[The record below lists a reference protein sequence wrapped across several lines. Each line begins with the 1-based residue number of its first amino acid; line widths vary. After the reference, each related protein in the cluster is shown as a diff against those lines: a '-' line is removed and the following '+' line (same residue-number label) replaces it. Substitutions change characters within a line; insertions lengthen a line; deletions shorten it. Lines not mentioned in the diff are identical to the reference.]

1 MRLLDEEPSE
11 YVDFMV
17 RYKDWVAIK
26 RLGIRDQSRP
36 EEIVFHLAGIRNSI
50 DSKAFKILG
59 IDTERLDSL
68 ASSIAN
74 GRKGN
79 YSALGDVLKELDK
92 KDVKAQIESSCS
104 DSKLSKIAGIY
115 LLNRIMLN
123 MGFDS
128 SINQEM
134 LSKVYPDLKVKL
146 PPGAKR
152 KKA

>member
-1 MRLLDEEPSE
+1 MDEEPSE

-17 RYKDWVAIK
+17 KYKDWVAIK
-26 RLGIRDQSRP
+26 RLGIRDRTRP

-50 DSKAFKILG
+50 DGKAFSMLG
-59 IDTERLDSL
+59 IDTKRLDSL
-68 ASSIAN
+68 AESIAQ
-74 GRKGN
+74 GKRGN
-79 YSALGDVLKELDK
+79 YTALGDAIKALDSK
-92 KDVKAQIESSCS
+92 SIKAQLDGSCT

-115 LLNRIMLN
+115 LLNGVMQR

-128 SINQEM
+128 SINQDM
-134 LSKVYPDLKVKL
+134 LSKIYPDLKVKL

>member
-1 MRLLDEEPSE
+1 MDDEPSE

-17 RYKDWVAIK
+17 KYKDWVAIK
-26 RLGIRDQSRP
+26 RLGIRDQTRP

-50 DSKAFKILG
+50 DGKAFKILG
-59 IDTERLDSL
+59 IDTEKLDSL
-68 ASSIAN
+68 ASSISQ

-79 YSALGDVLKELDK
+79 YSVLGDALKELDK
-92 KDVKAQIESSCS
+92 KEVKAQIEGACK
-104 DSKLSKIAGIY
+104 DNKLAKIAGIY

-123 MGFDS
+123 LGFDS
-128 SINQEM
+128 SINQDM

-152 KKA
+152 KKKA